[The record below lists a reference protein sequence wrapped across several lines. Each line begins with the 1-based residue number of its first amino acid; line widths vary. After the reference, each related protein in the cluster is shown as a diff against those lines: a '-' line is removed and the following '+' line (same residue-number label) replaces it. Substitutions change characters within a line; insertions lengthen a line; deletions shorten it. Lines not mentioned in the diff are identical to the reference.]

1 MDYKQKAKQLQKDK
15 RALLR
20 QLRSL
25 QRNIREY
32 DQTILNRI
40 IENKNIKLE
49 EYKDKNLKRGDP
61 IYQGIDQSKL
71 VPLLVAAV
79 KELITKVETLEAA

>member
-1 MDYKQKAKQLQKDK
+1 MNYKQKAKQLEKDK

-25 QRNIREY
+25 QRNIRHY

-40 IENKNIKLE
+40 IEGKNEKLN
-49 EYKDKNLKRGDP
+49 EYK
-61 IYQGIDQSKL
+61 
-71 VPLLVAAV
+71 
-79 KELITKVETLEAA
+79 ETRNKI

>member
-49 EYKDKNLKRGDP
+49 EYKDKNLKRLVTTH
-61 IYQGIDQSKL
+61 KL
-71 VPLLVAAV
+71 
-79 KELITKVETLEAA
+79 KKYTN

>member
-49 EYKDKNLKRGDP
+49 EYKDKNIKR
-61 IYQGIDQSKL
+61 
-71 VPLLVAAV
+71 
-79 KELITKVETLEAA
+79 

>member
-25 QRNIREY
+25 QRNIRHY

-40 IENKNIKLE
+40 IEGKNEKLN
-49 EYKDKNLKRGDP
+49 EYKEIRNK
-61 IYQGIDQSKL
+61 I
-71 VPLLVAAV
+71 
-79 KELITKVETLEAA
+79 

>member
-1 MDYKQKAKQLQKDK
+1 MDYKQTAKQLQKDK

-25 QRNIREY
+25 QRNIRHY

-40 IENKNIKLE
+40 IEGKNIKLE
-49 EYKDKNLKRGDP
+49 EYKDKNLTR
-61 IYQGIDQSKL
+61 
-71 VPLLVAAV
+71 
-79 KELITKVETLEAA
+79 

>member
-1 MDYKQKAKQLQKDK
+1 MNYKQKAKQLEKDK

-25 QRNIREY
+25 QRNIRHY

-40 IENKNIKLE
+40 IEGKNEKLN
-49 EYKDKNLKRGDP
+49 EYKEIRNK
-61 IYQGIDQSKL
+61 I
-71 VPLLVAAV
+71 
-79 KELITKVETLEAA
+79 

>member
-1 MDYKQKAKQLQKDK
+1 MDYKQKSKQLQKDK

-32 DQTILNRI
+32 DETILNRI

-49 EYKDKNLKRGDP
+49 EYKDKNLKR
-61 IYQGIDQSKL
+61 
-71 VPLLVAAV
+71 
-79 KELITKVETLEAA
+79 

>member
-15 RALLR
+15 SALLR

-25 QRNIREY
+25 QRNIRHY

-40 IENKNIKLE
+40 IEGKNIKLE
-49 EYKDKNLKRGDP
+49 EYKDKNLTR
-61 IYQGIDQSKL
+61 
-71 VPLLVAAV
+71 
-79 KELITKVETLEAA
+79 

>member
-1 MDYKQKAKQLQKDK
+1 MRKIFIFFTNYFNNLIQELKSKSCFTEKQLQKDK

-49 EYKDKNLKRGDP
+49 EYKDKNLKR
-61 IYQGIDQSKL
+61 
-71 VPLLVAAV
+71 
-79 KELITKVETLEAA
+79 

>member
-25 QRNIREY
+25 QRNIRHY
-32 DQTILNRI
+32 DKTILNRI
-40 IENKNIKLE
+40 IEGKDEKLN
-49 EYKDKNLKRGDP
+49 EYKEIRNK
-61 IYQGIDQSKL
+61 I
-71 VPLLVAAV
+71 
-79 KELITKVETLEAA
+79 